1 MNKKS
6 SEAISIEIPVTRLKR
21 LVKKAERSGAALFD
35 IVFAVD
41 CDAPVIISWRNPEE
55 KTVTGGG
62 PVFEADI
69 IPTTMDIH
77 QA

>member
-21 LVKKAERSGAALFD
+21 LVKKAERSGAVLFD

-41 CDAPVIISWRNPEE
+41 CDAPVFVSWRKPDEM
-55 KTVTGGG
+55 KVTGGE

-69 IPTTMDIH
+69 IPTKMDIN